1 MGFRT
6 GSAGVFELIAAALDT
21 LCAVIEALEPV
32 GEWLWNSFLQ
42 PIGEWTGEIII
53 NALKLLTDVLK
64 KFSDWISE
72 NKELVRT
79 ITYAILGFFA
89 AWTIIKLVSDIGKLF
104 GRIKRLY

>member
-1 MGFRT
+1 M
-6 GSAGVFELIAAALDT
+6 
-21 LCAVIEALEPV
+21 
-32 GEWLWNSFLQ
+32 
-42 PIGEWTGEIII
+42 
-53 NALKLLTDVLK
+53 LTDVLK

-104 GRIKRLY
+104 VALKGFISVMGKVLDSITPVKLALWAIITLAAI